1 MYVIL
6 TRISRVKFGKLFES
20 DRRRISKLA
29 ERRKQRNR
37 KRARKMLANYISL
50 ALGVIG
56 FVFNLYLNYV
66 VN

>member
-6 TRISRVKFGKLFES
+6 TRISRVKFRKLFES